1 MMRQTI
7 ITLHQSGK
15 SCRHISRLLS
25 VSRNTV
31 RKVLTEGIEP
41 LKEERDNKG
50 DGLIP
55 IVKAIF
61 ERVNGNVVRVQEILK
76 ADYNQEIAY
85 STLTRL
91 ARLAYLRKAKERFG
105 EYIFEPG
112 IEMQHDT
119 STHRINLGGKII
131 KAQCA
136 SLVFGFSRRLFF
148 QYYPRFTRFE
158 AKAFLLAALT
168 YMGGSCKRCII
179 DNTSVILATGSG
191 ADAIFSP
198 EMVNLGRLFG
208 FSFFAHAINDS
219 NRKGKIERPFHYIE
233 NNFLA
238 GRDFKD
244 WDDIN
249 QQSVD
254 WCTTYANQK
263 IKRVL
268 GKNPETAF
276 IQERPYLQLLPPIL
290 PPVYEH
296 FTRTVDSQGYVS
308 VDNNQYSVPERLVDK
323 QVDVYKYLGE
333 IVINYSHIEVA
344 RHVRLI
350 DRINER
356 QKSEGHH
363 TKKTRQFAQH
373 KADQTERALVGQHDV
388 LDAYVAEFKKRVRG
402 RGLRSMTYLLHL
414 KRTYPG
420 DAFVAAIT
428 RAFTYGLYDLNRLE
442 DLILRHV
449 AGDFFNLTTDKEQTH
464 E

>member
-7 ITLHQSGK
+7 MTLHQSGK
-15 SCRHISRLLS
+15 SARHISRLLS

-31 RKVLTEGIEP
+31 RKVLTEGAEP
-41 LKEERDNKG
+41 LREERAYQED
-50 DGLIP
+50 DLFPVI
-55 IVKAIF
+55 KALF

-76 ADYNQEIAY
+76 ADYNQEMAY
-85 STLTRL
+85 STLTRMV
-91 ARLAYLRKAKERFG
+91 RLGYLRKAKERFG

-119 STHRINLGGKII
+119 SAHRIHLNGKII

-136 SLVFGFSRRLFF
+136 SLVFGFSRKLFF

-158 AKAFLLAALT
+158 AKAFLVAALT
-168 YMGGSCKRCII
+168 YMGGSCRRCII

-198 EMVNLGRLFG
+198 EMINLGKVFG
-208 FSFFAHAINDS
+208 FSFFAHAINHS
-219 NRKGKIERPFHYIE
+219 NRKGKIERPFNYIE

-268 GKNPETAF
+268 GKSPEMAF
-276 IQERPYLQLLPPIL
+276 IQEKPYLQPLPPLL

-308 VDNNQYSVPERLVDK
+308 VDNNRYSVPERLVDK
-323 QVDVYKYLGE
+323 QVDVYKYLNE
-333 IVINYSHIEVA
+333 IGVNYNHSEVA
-344 RHVRLI
+344 RHARLI
-350 DRINER
+350 GRVNEQR
-356 QKSEGHH
+356 KCEGHH
-363 TKKTRQFAQH
+363 TKKVWQFAQH
-373 KADQTERALVGQHDV
+373 KAGQTEQALVGQYDV
-388 LDAYVAEFKKRVRG
+388 LDAYVSEFKKRVRG

-414 KRTYPG
+414 KRTYPS
-420 DAFVAAIT
+420 DAFVAAVT
-428 RAFTYGLYDLNRLE
+428 RALTYGLYDLNRLE
-442 DLILRHV
+442 DLILRYV
-449 AGDFFNLTTDKEQTH
+449 AGDFFNLTE